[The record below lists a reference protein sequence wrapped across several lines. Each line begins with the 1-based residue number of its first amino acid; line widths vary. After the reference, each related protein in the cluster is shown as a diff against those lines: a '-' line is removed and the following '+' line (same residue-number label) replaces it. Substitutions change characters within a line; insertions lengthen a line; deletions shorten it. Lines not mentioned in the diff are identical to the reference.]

1 MFRALQ
7 VVSASSVI
15 GLLVHV
21 AAADVDP
28 SGGMLRYPA
37 VSKDRIVFVYGN
49 DLWTVS
55 RDGGAAS
62 PLASPPGGEMTPR
75 FSPDGKTIAFVG
87 NYEGRRDI
95 YTLPVTGGVPYRVTY
110 HPGSMLID
118 GWSPDDRIIY
128 TSNYLAGQRR
138 AAQMFTISP
147 EGGPSERLPIPY
159 GEAGAISPDSTW
171 LAYTPFNTDS
181 RTWKRYAGG
190 WQSDIWLFNL
200 KDHTSVQVTDWQG
213 TDSQPMWQGDTL
225 YFMSDAGPEHKLNIW
240 VYNLRTRKREQVTK
254 YTDWDVKWPSIG
266 PGNRG
271 QGEIVFQNGP
281 SLYLLDLRTRKARE
295 VKVTIPG
302 DRPRLMNREVDA
314 AKFIAGWSI
323 SPSAK
328 RVAVAARGDVWT
340 LPAKDGSARD
350 LTRTSGVAERDASW
364 SPDGQWIAYLS
375 DATGEYEL
383 YITQSDG
390 RGETKQLTSDNGP
403 FKYAPQW
410 SPDSKYITFTDKT
423 STLWIHTVQSGDTK
437 RVDQDPWGNWAGLNV
452 SWSHDS
458 RWIAYARSHDDPN
471 NGSTAIWVY
480 HVEKGETHQLTSG
493 YFADASPT
501 FDRKGDW
508 LFFVSSR
515 SIGGP
520 LYSDLDQS
528 WIYTGSQVLLAAP
541 LRADVKDPWL
551 PKSDEESWKKDDE
564 KKDEAAKDEDKGED
578 KDDDKTGDGAKKDD
592 AGTSTV
598 AADDGLTGSWEGTVH
613 TGEEEGGVKVT
624 LTIALAADK
633 SVTGTVVSTI
643 ATFAVTGVYDEAGH
657 RLTLA
662 GSDPNLGTITFDLE
676 LKDGV
681 LTGLATAGDQS
692 TDLTLQRTSKG
703 GDGETDDKADKKKE
717 DAKPV
722 EIEVEG
728 FESRAIQIPVPA
740 GNFGMMG
747 LNDKDQ
753 LLYVR
758 LNTPGSSA
766 TDGIKLFDF
775 TDEKKQEQSVAAGA
789 RGFDITPDGKKILI
803 ARGGSATIQNA
814 AAGASGEAVPTG
826 GMGASIDPR
835 AEWKQLVVD
844 AWRIQRDFFYVK
856 NMHGVD
862 WPRIRDHYL
871 SMVDDASSRE
881 DVSFIISEMIS
892 ELNIGHAYYFGGDTE
907 KEPTSSVGTLGC
919 DFEFDAQTNAY
930 RISKIIKAG
939 PWDVDGRGPLSRPGV
954 NVKEGDYLLAVN
966 GIPVD
971 PTQDVYKSLQNLAGR
986 TITITV
992 SDMAILDE
1000 TAREVVIEP
1009 MGDDGALRYRAWI
1022 ENRRAYVDKQTDGRV
1037 GYIHVPDTGV
1047 NGQNELVRQFYAQV
1061 GKEALIIDE
1070 RWNGGG
1076 QIPTRFIELLN
1087 RPVTNYW
1094 ARRDSMAW
1102 KWPPDSHSGPK
1113 CMLINGPSGS
1123 GGDMFP
1129 WLFRYNN
1136 LGPLIGTR
1144 TWGGLVGISGNPA
1157 LIDGGYTSVPTFG
1170 FYTTDGKWDIEGY
1183 GVDPDYKVVDDPALM
1198 VDGGD
1203 PQLDKAI
1210 ELMLKAADERGFKAP
1225 QRPID
1230 PDRSGIGPG
1239 NDGR

>member
-7 VVSASSVI
+7 IVSVSS
-15 GLLVHV
+15 LVCLVGHV
-21 AAADVDP
+21 TAADVDP

-37 VSKDRIVFVYGN
+37 VSKDRIVFVYAN

-110 HPGSMLID
+110 HPGSMIID
-118 GWSPDDRIIY
+118 GWSPDGKIIY

-138 AAQMFTISP
+138 AAQMFTVSP
-147 EGGPSERLPIPY
+147 EGGPSERLPVPY
-159 GEAGAISPDSTW
+159 GEAGAISPDGTW

-200 KDHTSVQVTDWQG
+200 KDHTSVQATDWEG
-213 TDSQPMWQGDTL
+213 TDSQPMWQGDKL
-225 YFMSDAGPEHKLNIW
+225 YFMSDAGTEHKLNIW
-240 VYNLRTRKREQVTK
+240 VYDTRSRERKQVTHF
-254 YTDWDVKWPSIG
+254 TEWDVKWPSIG
-266 PGNRG
+266 PGDRG

-281 SLYLLDLRTRKARE
+281 SLYLLDLRAKSSRE

-302 DRPRLMNREVDA
+302 DRPKLMDQDVDA
-314 AKFIAGWSI
+314 SAYISNWSI

-328 RVAVAARGDVWT
+328 RVAVEARGDLWT
-340 LPAKDGSARD
+340 LPAKDGSPRD
-350 LTRTSGVAERDASW
+350 LTRTSGVAERDAAW
-364 SPDGQWIAYLS
+364 SPDGQWIAYFS

-390 RGETKQLTSDNGP
+390 RGETKQLTMDNGP
-403 FKYAPQW
+403 FKFGPQW

-423 STLWIHTVQSGDTK
+423 STLWLHTIESGETK
-437 RVDQDPWGNWAGLNV
+437 KVDQDPWGNWTGLKV

-458 RWIAYARSHDDPN
+458 RWMAYPKSHDDPN
-471 NGSTAIWVY
+471 NGNTAIWVY
-480 HVEKGETHQLTSG
+480 NVEKGETDQLTSG

-528 WIYTGSQVLLAAP
+528 WIYNGSQILLAAP

-551 PKSDEESWKKDDE
+551 PKSDEETWKKDDK
-564 KKDEAAKDEDKGED
+564 KKDEAGKDEDTAG
-578 KDDDKTGDGAKKDD
+578 DDDKSNGEGKSPA
-592 AGTSTV
+592 
-598 AADDGLTGSWEGTVH
+598 AADDGVTGSWEGTVH
-613 TGEEEGGVKVT
+613 AGENDGDVKVT
-624 LTIALAADK
+624 LTLALAADH
-633 SVTGTVVSTI
+633 SVTGTVTSSI
-643 ATFAVTGVYDEAGH
+643 ATFAVTGTYDPAGH
-657 RLTLA
+657 RLTL
-662 GSDPNLGTITFDLE
+662 SGTDANIGVVTFDLE
-676 LKDGV
+676 IKDGTM
-681 LTGLATAGDQS
+681 TGVANTADQS
-692 TDLTLQRTSKG
+692 TEITLQRTSHG
-703 GDGETDDKADKKKE
+703 GDGDNGEKADKKKE
-717 DAKPV
+717 EAKPV
-722 EIEVEG
+722 EIEAEG

-740 GNFGMMG
+740 GDFGM
-747 LNDKDQ
+747 LAVNDKDQ
-753 LLYVR
+753 LLFVR
-758 LNTPGSSA
+758 QDTPGSSA
-766 TDGIKLFDF
+766 TSGIKLFDLK
-775 TDEKKQEQSVAAGA
+775 DDKKQEQSVAAGA

-803 ARGGSATIQNA
+803 PRGGSATIQNA
-814 AAGASGEAVPTG
+814 SAGASGEAVPTS
-826 GMGASIDPR
+826 GMDASINPR
-835 AEWKQLVVD
+835 AEWKQLVID

-862 WPRIRDHYL
+862 WPKMRDHYL
-871 SMVDDASSRE
+871 SMVDDATCRE
-881 DVSFIISEMIS
+881 DVSFIISELIS

-907 KEPTSSVGTLGC
+907 PQPSSSVGTLGC
-919 DFEFDAQTNAY
+919 DFELDPLANAY
-930 RISKIIKAG
+930 RISKIIQAG

-954 NVKEGDYLLAVN
+954 DVKEGDYLLEVN
-966 GIPVD
+966 GVPVD
-971 PTQDVYKSLQNLAGR
+971 PTQDVYKSFQGLAGR
-986 TITITV
+986 TITLTV
-992 SDMAILDE
+992 SENATRDDK
-1000 TAREVVIEP
+1000 ARDVVIEP

-1022 ENRRAYVDKQTDGRV
+1022 EAKRKYVDEKTDGRV

-1047 NGQNELVRQFYAQV
+1047 NGQNELVRQFYAQT

-1076 QIPTRFIELLN
+1076 QIPTRFIEMLN

-1094 ARRDSMAW
+1094 ARRDNMAW

-1129 WLFRYNN
+1129 WLFRFNK

-1170 FYTTDGKWDIEGY
+1170 FYTTEGKWDIEGH

-1210 ELMLKAADERGFKAP
+1210 ELMLKAADEHGFKAP
-1225 QRPID
+1225 QRPMD

-1239 NDGR
+1239 TVGR